1 MIKFCICAILIAAA
15 LVDSAPISG
24 VRPTENFNH
33 SVALDKN
40 YALFWNYNDTH
51 VTFEVHVKTRGYVG
65 FGISDKGKMSPAD
78 VVMGWVKNGVTHFA
92 VIILTLDLLNKLRCC
107 NLFKCLANQVT

>member
-1 MIKFCICAILIAAA
+1 MIVFFTYAFVLAVA
-15 LVDSAPISG
+15 LVASAPIPG

-33 SVALDKN
+33 SVVLDKN

-65 FGISDKGKMSPAD
+65 FGISDKGKMAPAD
-78 VVMGWVKNGVTHFA
+78 VIIGWVKNGTTHFA
-92 VIILTLDLLNKLRCC
+92 VSIIVEGNIKR
-107 NLFKCLANQVT
+107 NQKYIQQFNP